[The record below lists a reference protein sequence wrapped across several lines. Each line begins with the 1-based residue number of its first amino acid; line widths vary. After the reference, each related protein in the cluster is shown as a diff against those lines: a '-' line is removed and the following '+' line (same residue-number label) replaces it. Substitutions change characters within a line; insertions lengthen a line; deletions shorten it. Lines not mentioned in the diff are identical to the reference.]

1 MSTSYSGLSRT
12 HNILHTMLNVASTES
27 FEVVRQEF
35 FNSYLHNT
43 PAKGTPKPRE
53 GHPPQPKVDP
63 LLKAARIFAGNLP
76 KICKKYAREYAAEQ
90 EALATA
96 IHGVLEKPGTPYER
110 VGNVLSWFKEW
121 RSEQRKQHGAHP
133 NDGYD
138 TRHIKLQESM
148 TALLLEVA
156 HALIA
161 KDPHAPVEAIDVL
174 RGRPKKAVCD
184 DPTPPLSRPYKTCNY
199 MPLGGPLKDDRLT
212 RRDDWLREIQETKK
226 QLEKASAWQI
236 VLDWSWRP
244 YLCFQNGVAVKSR
257 EVPPLYTLGRYLLV
271 ADKDTWSREHVCDA
285 LIMEKTLHSTEK
297 TERQSGLDIG
307 LAPRSTMDIEQH
319 DAWWKEQERESA
331 RDWRYIRRNSALLM
345 SGHPNRDN
353 LNDITIGDAV
363 ARLKKHGP
371 KEVISGAF
379 MFESPEIKKLLL
391 DRIQPE
397 LGSEFLVLKQVEET
411 MGPMPDV
418 IIEALNTKLAN
429 AKNPQPEMPIE
440 MGILF
445 D

>member
-27 FEVVRQEF
+27 FDVVRREF

-43 PAKGTPKPRE
+43 AAKGSPKPRE
-53 GHPPQPKVDP
+53 GHPPEPEVDP
-63 LLKAARIFAGNLP
+63 LLKAARSFASSLP
-76 KICKKYAREYAAEQ
+76 KICKKYAHEYRAEQ
-90 EALATA
+90 EQLALA
-96 IHGVLEKPGTPYER
+96 IHAALEKPGTPYER
-110 VGNVLSWFKEW
+110 VGNVLAWFKEW
-121 RSEQRKQHGAHP
+121 RSKQRQEHGAHP

-161 KDPHAPVEAIDVL
+161 KEEHAPAEAIDIL

-199 MPLGGPLKDDRLT
+199 MPLGGGKLKDERLK
-212 RRDDWLREIQETKK
+212 RRDDWLLESQEHKA

-236 VLDWSWRP
+236 VLDWSWKP
-244 YLCFQNGVAVKSR
+244 YLCFQNGHTVKSR

-285 LIMEKTLHSTEK
+285 LIMEKTLHSSESTS
-297 TERQSGLDIG
+297 RQSGLDIG
-307 LAPRSTMDIEQH
+307 LAPRSTMNIEQH
-319 DAWWKEQERESA
+319 EAWWKEQERESA
-331 RDWRYIRRNSALLM
+331 RDWRYIRRNSALLVTGTD
-345 SGHPNRDN
+345 S
-353 LNDITIGDAV
+353 LKDITIGDAV

-371 KEVISGAF
+371 KEVVSGAF
-379 MFESPEIKKLLL
+379 IFESTEVKKLLL
-391 DRIQPE
+391 DRIQPD
-397 LGSEFLVLKQVEET
+397 LGSEFLVLKQVEEA

-418 IIEALNTKLAN
+418 IIDALNTKLAN
-429 AKNPQPEMPIE
+429 AKNPQLDMPSE
-440 MGILF
+440 VGMLF